1 MVETGKSRTMEA
13 VRVHRYGGPEVLVVE
28 EIPIPEPAPGQ
39 VLVRVAAAGVGP
51 WDALVRSGKSGIPQ
65 TLPLTPGS
73 DIAGVVERLGNGDA
87 RFVPGDHVYGVTNV
101 SFTNGYAQ
109 YALATAGM
117 FARKPEG
124 LGFIDAASA
133 PVVAVTAWQM
143 LFDFAH
149 VAAGQRVLVH
159 GAAGNV
165 GAYAVQLA
173 QWAGAHVI
181 AVADARDAEFVRSLG
196 ADEVIDYRTQ
206 HFEDVV
212 KDVDVVIDVVGGEM
226 QQRSFAVLKRGG
238 MLVSSVS
245 QPSEA
250 EATKRGVRV
259 AYFIVNVTT
268 SELQRIANLFDDGTI
283 ATNLGIVLPLRDA
296 RRAHEMLAGNVPHP
310 RGKIV
315 LEVAKLNERS

>member
-1 MVETGKSRTMEA
+1 MERTGKSGTMEA
-13 VRVHRYGGPEVLVVE
+13 VRVHQYGGPEVLVVE
-28 EIPIPEPAPGQ
+28 QIPVPSPAPGQ

-51 WDALVRSGKSGIPQ
+51 WDALVRTGKSGIAQ

-73 DIAGVVERLGNGDA
+73 DIAGVVESIGNGDR
-87 RFVPGDHVYGVTNV
+87 RFVPGDRVYGVTNV
-101 SFTNGYAQ
+101 SFTDGYAQ
-109 YALATAGM
+109 YALATSGM
-117 FARKPEG
+117 FARKPES

-149 VAAGQRVLVH
+149 LSAGQRVLVH

-165 GAYAVQLA
+165 GSYAVQLA

-181 AVADARDAEFVRSLG
+181 ALADARDAEFVRNLG

-206 HFEDVV
+206 RFDEIV
-212 KDVDVVIDVVGGEM
+212 KDVDVVIDDIGGDM
-226 QQRSFAVLKRGG
+226 QQRSFGVLKRGG
-238 MLVSSVS
+238 ILVSSVS

-250 EATKRGVRV
+250 EAKKHGVRV

-268 SELQRIANLFDDGTI
+268 AELERIANLFDDGTI
-283 ATNLGIVLPLRDA
+283 ATNLGIVLPLKDA
-296 RRAHEMLAGNVPHP
+296 RRAHEMLAGTVPHP